1 MRITPNSTAYNAL
14 YNIQQSRAKLDSL
27 QEQVASGY
35 NYNRPSDDP
44 VMTNLLLT
52 TNDSLR
58 ANEQYQTNITK
69 ASTWLNMTNTALQ
82 GMSDT
87 VAQAKKLMA
96 TIGSGSSD
104 PSVLQSAVSQ
114 LTALRQQLADMGNTQ
129 LQGQYIFAGAKSS
142 TQPFDRAIQSSPYSG
157 TYYNGD
163 STVNK
168 VQIDTSATENLNLTG
183 DQVLT
188 GPDVNILQEMDK
200 LITAVGAND
209 VAGIQQGAKNL
220 EKGATQIE
228 NAQST
233 IYARVSR
240 LDSASSMLTTSKNTL
255 ETIIGDNQNADYT
268 KLAVQLSLQQTA
280 FEASLSATA
289 KISQMSLLDYL

>member
-52 TNDSLR
+52 TNDSLKT
-58 ANEQYQTNITK
+58 NEQHQTNITK

-104 PSVLQSAVSQ
+104 QSVLQSAVSQ

-129 LQGQYIFAGAKSS
+129 LQGQYIFSGAKSS
-142 TQPFDRAIQSSPYSG
+142 TQPFDRDIQSAPYSG

-200 LITAVGAND
+200 LITAVGNND
-209 VAGIQQGAKNL
+209 VTGIQQGAKNL

-233 IYARVSR
+233 VSARVSR